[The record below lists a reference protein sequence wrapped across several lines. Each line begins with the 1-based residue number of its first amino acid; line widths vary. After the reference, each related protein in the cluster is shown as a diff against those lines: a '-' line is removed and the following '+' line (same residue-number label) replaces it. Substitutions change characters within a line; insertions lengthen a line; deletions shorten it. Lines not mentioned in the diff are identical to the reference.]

1 MICLISLI
9 VISNLQISYYT
20 KLSGY
25 DIEQKKFIN
34 FSSLISECKNLTSV
48 NNLLYLVIALSYF
61 FYFSTLNETLN
72 SYAQATLYVIFY
84 KFISL

>member
-9 VISNLQISYYT
+9 VISNMQISYYT
-20 KLSGY
+20 KLNQFN
-25 DIEQKKFIN
+25 INQNQFIN
-34 FSSLISECKNLTSV
+34 FSSLIIECKNLTSV

-72 SYAQATLYVIFY
+72 SYA
-84 KFISL
+84 